1 MTARVDACRLAM
13 ASLAVALMALLPAC
27 QAMRTRTF
35 TADRAGALDAIA
47 TAMRQE
53 NASQIKFSLRS
64 EPAGAPETEWRSAYF
79 DDRETLGVIAFR
91 SNQHVP
97 PQERW
102 RPFAPTEAGLAE
114 ARAFAREAGAGETGG
129 WEVRVRVPRNA
140 AQDAAPHAW
149 GWTTGWR
156 NETVPFDA
164 GVCLRGACL
173 PYEDVRA
180 VRAVAF
186 DRQSDPYPGSREGFM
201 AALRDPVMDL
211 HNSHLAVEVRMAGRR
226 AARDVSLFEVS
237 VLEDARICGVSSEYP
252 LATLERCYAYADIA
266 DVFSVQD
273 RHATLGEALADTAT
287 FPFRLVGAA
296 AASAG
301 IGAH

>member
-1 MTARVDACRLAM
+1 MRAAERGRWLVVAM
-13 ASLAVALMALLPAC
+13 ALLVLPAC

-35 TADRAGALDAIA
+35 EADRAGAQAAIA
-47 TAMRQE
+47 TALRQE
-53 NASQIKFSLRS
+53 TSSQIRFSLRA
-64 EPAGAPETEWRSAYF
+64 EPAEAPRTEWRSAYF
-79 DDRETLGVIAFR
+79 DDKETLGVIAFR

-97 PQERW
+97 PQDRW
-102 RPFAPTEAGLAE
+102 RSFAPTEAGLAA

-129 WEVRVRVPRNA
+129 WEVHVRVPWKA
-140 AQDAAPHAW
+140 EQPAAPHAW

-156 NETVPFDA
+156 TETVPFDA
-164 GVCLRGACL
+164 GVCLRGKCL
-173 PYEDVRA
+173 PYDDIRA

-186 DRQSDPYPGSREGFM
+186 DQQSDPYPGSREGFM

-211 HNSHLAVEVRMAGRR
+211 HNSRLAVEIRMPERGAD
-226 AARDVSLFEVS
+226 RDISLFEVS
-237 VLEDARICGVSSEYP
+237 VLEDTRICGLSSEYP

-266 DVFSVQD
+266 DAFSVQD
-273 RHATLGEALADTAT
+273 RHATLGEALADTVT